1 MNLSNKERKRNF
13 TKDYETPIEDF
24 EHRFPWLFKR
34 MESFEEYDDDRVF
47 IELSDGKTMI
57 YDNFINELKEIKR
70 FNDIYELS
78 EEEWR
83 IGFSKILRKQISSKN
98 ITQYELANKLG
109 VSEMTISRYV
119 TGRCLPSV
127 YIINKLVRALNCKPE
142 DLYPHDY
149 IELN

>member
-1 MNLSNKERKRNF
+1 MLTNKERKCRF
-13 TKDYETPIEDF
+13 TQDYEMPIEDF

-34 MESFEEYDDDRVF
+34 MKSFEEYDDDRVF
-47 IELSDGKTMI
+47 IGLSDGKTML
-57 YDNFINELKEIKR
+57 YDNFMHELKEVKRFDDINELT
-70 FNDIYELS
+70 

-83 IGFSKILRKQISSKN
+83 IGFSKLLRKQISSKN

-127 YIINKLVRALNCKPE
+127 YIINKLVRVLKCKPE

-149 IELN
+149 IVLN

>member
-1 MNLSNKERKRNF
+1 MNLSNKERKQLI
-13 TKDYETPIEDF
+13 TKKYETPIDDF

-34 MESFEEYDDDRVF
+34 MVSFEEYNDDKVF
-47 IELSDGKTMI
+47 IELSDGKTML
-57 YDNFINELKEIKR
+57 YDNFMQELKEVKR
-70 FNDIYELS
+70 FDDIYELT
-78 EEEWR
+78 EDEWKL
-83 IGFSKILRKQISSKN
+83 GFSKILRKQINSKC
-98 ITQYELANKLG
+98 ITQYELASKLG

-127 YIINKLVRALNCKPE
+127 YIINKLTKILNCEPD